1 MLVRFIIF
9 YAIFLVV
16 KRLFGMNR
24 SKALQLPDTTLLR
37 SFIRGR
43 TESQA
48 DADDVLQDVYETYLE
63 ATDLGLAIESVGAW
77 LTTVAK
83 NKILDR
89 FRKKKSEQN
98 YEEAQEYEEQFSA
111 GPEEEWTATWIRTA
125 IVAAI
130 EELPPEQREV
140 FVLHELEGK
149 SFEEISAQTG
159 ININTCLARK
169 RYAILFLREK
179 LKEIYDELE

>member
-1 MLVRFIIF
+1 MRFF
-9 YAIFLVV
+9 VFHAIFWFV

-24 SKALQLPDTTLLR
+24 SKALQLPDATLLR
-37 SFIRGR
+37 SFIRKR
-43 TESQA
+43 TDSEPE
-48 DADDVLQDVYETYLE
+48 ADDVLQDVYETYLE
-63 ATDLGLAIESVGAW
+63 ATDLGLAIESAGAW

-98 YEEAQEYEEQFSA
+98 YEDAQDYEEQFSA
-111 GPEEEWTATWIRTA
+111 GPEDEWTASWIRTA
-125 IVAAI
+125 LVAAI
-130 EELPPEQREV
+130 EELPPEQSEV

-159 ININTCLARK
+159 VNINTLLARK